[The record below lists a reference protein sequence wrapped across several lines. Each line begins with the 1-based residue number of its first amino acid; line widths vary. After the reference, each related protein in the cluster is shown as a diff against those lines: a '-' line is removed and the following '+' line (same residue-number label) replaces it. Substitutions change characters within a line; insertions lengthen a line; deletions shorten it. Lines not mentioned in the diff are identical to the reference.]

1 MRSSENMENET
12 SVPANEPFAARMRSQ
27 VSESVAKT
35 SACVRNVAL
44 YGRFHPVVQELTESS
59 SQALQA
65 ILDVNPR
72 LVIMVSDSDLILD
85 SFPLTDNTDA
95 IRSFA
100 RLLWNAG
107 IGELSF
113 LCGITGEE
121 ILGLAEILS
130 LSAQEIGLRGG
141 IERELD
147 QRGITHISIGGCV
160 LPSEFREGTDPAQI
174 YDEALML
181 IEEAMVAV
189 QSGLSIRIPEI
200 RAVVSDSL
208 QSLMADESSLL
219 ALTNIRSY
227 DRYLS
232 EHSVNVSILS
242 MVLARDLGIDT
253 AGALE
258 LGVSAM
264 LHDVGKVFISKDVV
278 AKPGKLTEQEWEQMR
293 RHPAEGA
300 RALAAMQNMPPLAP
314 TVALEHHIYCDGAG
328 YPALTTGQTPHLW
341 SRLVAIVDTYDALTT
356 DRPYRERW
364 SAEEA
369 IAWMLYETANRYD
382 RQLLAR
388 FASRARLFPIGSIVK
403 LTSGETAIIVGGTR
417 MLPHRPRMRILE
429 ERDGALVP
437 TEIVDL
443 AQDAD
448 SHRSPI
454 ALAQPVE
461 VLLRYTDRLLVHS
474 T

>member
-1 MRSSENMENET
+1 MTGDDMPLQET
-12 SVPANEPFAARMRSQ
+12 CTARMRSQ
-27 VSESVAKT
+27 VAESVAKT

-44 YGRFHPVVQELTESS
+44 YGRFHPVLQELTAST
-59 SQALQA
+59 SQALQR

-72 LVIMVSDSDLILD
+72 LVIAVTDSDLILD

-95 IRSFA
+95 IPTFA
-100 RLLWNAG
+100 RLLWKAG
-107 IGELSF
+107 VGELAF
-113 LCGITGEE
+113 LSGVTDDE
-121 ILGLAEILS
+121 LLSLAEILS
-130 LSAQEIGLRGG
+130 LSAQELGLRGG
-141 IERELD
+141 MERELD
-147 QRGITHISIGGCV
+147 RRGITHISVGGCM
-160 LPSEFREGTDPAQI
+160 LPSEFREGTDPAEI
-174 YDEALML
+174 YDEALVL
-181 IEEAMVAV
+181 IEEAMAAV
-189 QSGLSIRIPEI
+189 QSGLSIRVPEI

-242 MVLARDLGIDT
+242 MVLARDLETENSGT
-253 AGALE
+253 LE

-264 LHDVGKVFISKDVV
+264 LHDVGKVFIAKDVV
-278 AKPGKLTEQEWEQMR
+278 GKPGKLTEQEWEQMR

-300 RALAAMQNMPPLAP
+300 RALAAMSNMPSLAP
-314 TVALEHHIYCDGAG
+314 TVALEHHVYCDGTG
-328 YPALTTGQTPHLW
+328 YPALGTGQIPHLW

-369 IAWMLYETANRYD
+369 IAWMLYEVPGRYD

-403 LTSGETAIIVGGTR
+403 LTSDETAIVVGGTR
-417 MLPHRPRMRILE
+417 MQPHCPRMRILE
-429 ERDGALVP
+429 ERNGSLVP
-437 TEIVDL
+437 TESVDL
-443 AQDAD
+443 ARDPD
-448 SHRSPI
+448 SARVPI

-461 VLLRYTDRLLVHS
+461 ALLRYTDRLLS
-474 T
+474 FSG